1 MMRNKCEK
9 LCAWSSGHVE
19 HLKKHMLC
27 LKVEEAAISI
37 KKKAFS
43 VRGKKGT
50 CLLID
55 NNSRTREKR

>member
-1 MMRNKCEK
+1 M
-9 LCAWSSGHVE
+9 E